1 MDLKKFSKRLIDAI
15 LTILFLL
22 ALYYVGTLYTL
33 LKYLEKIDNIWDGL
47 LSLLIFLIVVALS
60 FVFVKYWMNFRQISK
75 NKKIILI
82 IVSAVLLIYTAFP
95 LIINDYCCDKSD
107 CVLTAGVECCYGPAT
122 RWYNSEVKN
131 KRYQTLVD
139 MVRKVKCFRAQCPL
153 YNMIEMK
160 MIIGTPS
167 IEREFV
173 CLSHRCQLIFDCEEV
188 CQRFNSVDETK
199 KEMLKDYF
207 SGLFIEKCKCE

>member
-1 MDLKKFSKRLIDAI
+1 MNIKEFYKKLINAI

-22 ALYYVGTLYTL
+22 ALYYVGALYTL

-47 LSLLIFLIVVALS
+47 LSLFIFITIVVLS
-60 FVFVKYWMNFRQISK
+60 FIFIKYWMSFRQISR

-82 IVSAVLLIYTAFP
+82 IVSVILLIYTVFP
-95 LIINDYCCDKSD
+95 LIIDDYCCEDSD
-107 CVLTAGVECCYGPAT
+107 CVLTAGVKCCYGPAT
-122 RWYNSEVKN
+122 RWYNLEAKN
-131 KRYQTLVD
+131 KRYQVWLDIV
-139 MVRKVKCFRAQCPL
+139 KEIKCFRAQCPL
-153 YNMIEMK
+153 YSIMEME

-167 IEREFV
+167 IERELV

-188 CQRFNSVDETK
+188 CQRFNSVDEAK

-207 SGLFIEKCKCE
+207 SGLFIDKCKCE